1 MPFKGVDVM
10 DVKKE
15 FVLKSLDGRAVF
27 TELCREYG
35 IGTKCGYKWRQ
46 RFLEE
51 GYAGLEEH
59 SRKPLTN
66 SRGIP
71 EPVSVEL
78 IRIKKLHPAW
88 GAKKILAIY
97 KRNHAGNY
105 APVRSAV
112 ENLFARA
119 GYTGVRR
126 RRNLRGGQ
134 IIQHRKAA
142 TKPNEVWTV
151 DFKGWW
157 YTKNKERVT
166 PLTIRDEYSK
176 YILAIDVVEK
186 GDTASVK
193 RVFERVFKH
202 YGLPGYI
209 RSDFGLKPAG
219 PPFACVLNYWGL
231 TKLSV
236 WWMTQGIQLDR
247 DDPGHPEQ
255 NGGHERMHRD
265 MKTEL
270 QGQID
275 GSLNEHQKVFD
286 KWRKDFNKI
295 RPHEALGMKVPA
307 DIYTKSLTKY
317 TGEYVELKYGRGFKM
332 RMINDRGFL
341 NINNLRIFVGNP
353 FAGYHAGVKEFVDK
367 PTEVW
372 FGNFLLGK
380 INPDT
385 GLIEPSCC
393 IIQVTKNT

>member
-15 FVLKSLDGRAVF
+15 FVLKALDDRIVF

-35 IGTKCGYKWRQ
+35 ISTKCGYKWKQ

-59 SRKPLTN
+59 SRKPLSN
-66 SRGIP
+66 SRSIP
-71 EPVSVEL
+71 EPVSVEML
-78 IRIKKLHPAW
+78 RIKKLHPAW

-97 KRNHAGNY
+97 KRNHTGKY
-105 APVRSAV
+105 APARGSV
-112 ENLFARA
+112 ENLFVRA

-126 RRNLRGGQ
+126 RRNLRGGG
-134 IIQHRKAA
+134 IIQNRVIPA
-142 TKPNEVWTV
+142 KPNEVWTV

-157 YTKNKERVT
+157 YTKNREKVN

-176 YILAIDVVEK
+176 FILAIDVVEK
-186 GDTASVK
+186 GDKATVK
-193 RVFERVFKH
+193 QVFQRVFKQ
-202 YGLPGYI
+202 YGLPQCI
-209 RSDFGLKPAG
+209 RSDNG
-219 PPFACVLNYWGL
+219 PPFASALNFWGL
-231 TKLSV
+231 SKLSV
-236 WWMTQGIQLDR
+236 WWMTLGIQLDR

-275 GSLNEHQKVFD
+275 GSLNEHQEVFEQ
-286 KWRKDFNKI
+286 WRKDFNEV

-307 DIYTKSLTKY
+307 DVYKKSEIKFTN
-317 TGEYVELKYGRGFKM
+317 ENVDFRYGRGFKV
-332 RMINDRGFL
+332 RIVNDRGFINL
-341 NINNLRIFVGNP
+341 NQKRVFVGNP
-353 FAGYHAGVKEFVDK
+353 FAGYNAGVKEFADK

-372 FGNFLLGK
+372 FGNYLLGV
-380 INPDT
+380 INNDT
-385 GLIEPSCC
+385 GLIEPNFA
-393 IIQVTKNT
+393 IIQSTRNS

>member
-15 FVLKSLDGRAVF
+15 FVLKSLDERIVF

-35 IGTKCGYKWRQ
+35 ISTKCGYKWRQ

-66 SRGIP
+66 SRSIP

-78 IRIKKLHPAW
+78 LRIKNLHTSW

-97 KRNHAGNY
+97 KRNNPGKY
-105 APVRSAV
+105 APVRGSV
-112 ENLFARA
+112 ENLFVRA

-126 RRNLRGGQ
+126 RRNLRGGTIMQ
-134 IIQHRKAA
+134 DRVLA
-142 TKPNEVWTV
+142 TRPNEVWTV

-157 YTKNKERVT
+157 HTNTKERVN
-166 PLTIRDEYSK
+166 PLTIRDEYAK
-176 YILAIDVVEK
+176 YPLAIEVVEK

-193 RVFERVFKH
+193 AVFQRVFKEF
-202 YGLPGYI
+202 GLPDYI
-209 RSDFGLKPAG
+209 RSDNG
-219 PPFACVLNYWGL
+219 PPFANVNNYWGL

-236 WWMTQGIQLDR
+236 WWMTLGIKLDR
-247 DDPGHPEQ
+247 IDPGCPQQ

-275 GSLNEHQKVFD
+275 GTLSEHQNVFD
-286 KWRKDFNKI
+286 QWRKDFNEI

-307 DIYTKSLTKY
+307 DVYKKSERKY
-317 TGEYVELKYGRGFKM
+317 LGEYVEMNYGRGFKV
-332 RMINDRGFL
+332 RMVNDRGFL
-341 NINNLRIFVGNP
+341 NLKQKRIFVGNP
-353 FAGYHAGVKEFVDK
+353 FSGYHVGVKEFIDN
-367 PTEVW
+367 PTEIW
-372 FGNFLLGK
+372 FSDFLLGA
-380 INPDT
+380 INPDS
-385 GLIEPSCC
+385 GLLEPSCT
-393 IIQVTKNT
+393 IIQATKST

>member
-1 MPFKGVDVM
+1 
-10 DVKKE
+10 
-15 FVLKSLDGRAVF
+15 
-27 TELCREYG
+27 
-35 IGTKCGYKWRQ
+35 
-46 RFLEE
+46 
-51 GYAGLEEH
+51 LEEH

-78 IRIKKLHPAW
+78 IRIQKLHPAW

-97 KRNHAGNY
+97 KRNHTGKY

-112 ENLFARA
+112 ENLFVRA

-176 YILAIDVVEK
+176 FILAIDVVEK
-186 GDTASVK
+186 GDSACVK
-193 RVFERVFKH
+193 RVFERIFKK
-202 YGLPGYI
+202 YGLPEYI
-209 RSDFGLKPAG
+209 RSDNG

-236 WWMTQGIQLDR
+236 WWMTLGIQLDR

-307 DIYTKSLTKY
+307 DIYIKSLTKY
-317 TGEYVELKYGRGFKM
+317 PGEYVELKYGRGFRT
-332 RMINDRGFL
+332 RMVNDRGFL
-341 NINNLRIFVGNP
+341 NINTLRIFVGNP

>member
-10 DVKKE
+10 DIKKE
-15 FVLKSLDGRAVF
+15 FVLKALDGRVVF

-46 RFLEE
+46 RFLKE
-51 GYAGLEEH
+51 GCAGLEEH
-59 SRKPLTN
+59 SRKPLSN
-66 SRGIP
+66 SRSIP

-78 IRIKKLHPAW
+78 LRIKKLHSAW
-88 GAKKILAIY
+88 GAKKILEIY

-112 ENLFARA
+112 ENLFVRA

-134 IIQHRKAA
+134 IIQHRIVP

-157 YTKNKERVT
+157 YTKNRERVN

-176 YILAIDVVEK
+176 NILAINVVEK

-202 YGLPGYI
+202 NGLPENI
-209 RSDFGLKPAG
+209 RSDNG
-219 PPFACVLNYWGL
+219 PPFANVRNYWGL

-236 WWMTQGIQLDR
+236 WWMTLGIQLDR

-270 QGQID
+270 QGHID
-275 GSLNEHQKVFD
+275 GSLDEHQKVFD
-286 KWRKDFNKI
+286 QWRKDYNEV

-307 DIYTKSLTKY
+307 DVYIKSERNYTAEK
-317 TGEYVELKYGRGFKM
+317 VEMSYGRGFIERKV
-332 RMINDRGFL
+332 NHRGYIIL
-341 NINNLRIFVGNP
+341 KQKRVFVGNP
-353 FAGYHAGVKEFVDK
+353 FAGYYVGVKEYVDK
-367 PTEVW
+367 PTEVC
-372 FGNFLLGK
+372 FGNYLLGT
-380 INPDT
+380 INRET
-385 GLIEPSCC
+385 GLIEPNFS
-393 IIQVTKNT
+393 IMQEIKYT

>member
-15 FVLKSLDGRAVF
+15 FVLKSLDERLIF

-35 IGTKCGYKWRQ
+35 ISTKCGYKWKR

-59 SRKPLTN
+59 SRKPLNN
-66 SRGIP
+66 SRSIP
-71 EPVSVEL
+71 EPVSVEIL
-78 IRIKKLHPAW
+78 RIKKAHPAW
-88 GAKKILAIY
+88 GAKKILVIY
-97 KRNHAGNY
+97 KRNHTGKY
-105 APVRSAV
+105 APARGSV
-112 ENLFARA
+112 ENLFVRA
-119 GYTGVRR
+119 GYIGVRR

-134 IIQHRKAA
+134 ILQHRIVA

-193 RVFERVFKH
+193 RVFERIFKQN
-202 YGLPGYI
+202 GLPEYI
-209 RSDFGLKPAG
+209 RSDNG
-219 PPFACVLNYWGL
+219 PPFANVLNFWGL

-236 WWMTQGIQLDR
+236 WWMTLGIVLDR
-247 DDPGHPEQ
+247 NDLGHPEQ

-270 QGQID
+270 QCQID

-286 KWRKDFNKI
+286 QWRKDFNLI

-307 DIYTKSLTKY
+307 DIYKKSIIKY
-317 TGEYVELKYGRGFKM
+317 NSEYVELKYGRGFKT
-332 RMINDRGFL
+332 RMVNDRGFL
-341 NINNLRIFVGNP
+341 NLKQKRIFVGNP
-353 FAGYHAGVKEFVDK
+353 FAGYHVGVKEFVDK
-367 PTEVW
+367 PAEVW
-372 FGNFLLGK
+372 FGNYILGT
-380 INPDT
+380 INQNT
-385 GLIEPSCC
+385 GLIEPNSSMM
-393 IIQVTKNT
+393 QVTKNT

>member
-15 FVLKSLDGRAVF
+15 FVLKSLDDRVVF

-66 SRGIP
+66 SRSIP
-71 EPVSVEL
+71 EPVSVEIL
-78 IRIKKLHPAW
+78 RIKKLHPAW
-88 GAKKILAIY
+88 GAKKILEIY
-97 KRNHAGNY
+97 KRNHTGKY
-105 APVRSAV
+105 APVRGSV
-112 ENLFARA
+112 ENLFVRA

-126 RRNLRGGQ
+126 RRNLRSGG
-134 IIQHRKAA
+134 IIQNRVIPK
-142 TKPNEVWTV
+142 KPNEVWTV

-157 YTKNKERVT
+157 YTKNKERVN
-166 PLTIRDEYSK
+166 PLTVRDEYSK

-193 RVFERVFKH
+193 RVFKRIFKK
-202 YGLPGYI
+202 YGIPQYI
-209 RSDFGLKPAG
+209 RSDNG
-219 PPFACVLNYWGL
+219 PPFANVLNFWGL

-236 WWMTQGIQLDR
+236 WWMTLGIQLDR

-286 KWRKDFNKI
+286 KWRKEFNEV
-295 RPHEALGMKVPA
+295 RPHESLGMKVPA
-307 DIYTKSLTKY
+307 DIYTKSKKRFCD
-317 TGEYVELKYGRGFKM
+317 ENVELKYGRGFKI
-332 RMINDRGFL
+332 RMVNDRGFL
-341 NINNLRIFVGNP
+341 NLNQRRIFVGNP
-353 FAGYHAGVKEFVDK
+353 FSGYHVGVKEFVDK
-367 PTEVW
+367 PTEVY
-372 FGNFLLGK
+372 FGNYLLGT
-380 INPDT
+380 INQDT
-385 GLIEPSCC
+385 WLIEPAV
-393 IIQVTKNT
+393 I

>member
-15 FVLKSLDGRAVF
+15 FVLKALDDRIVF

-35 IGTKCGYKWRQ
+35 IGTKCGYKWKK

-71 EPVSVEL
+71 EPVSVEML
-78 IRIKKLHPAW
+78 RIKKLHPAW
-88 GAKKILAIY
+88 GAKKILEIY
-97 KRNHAGNY
+97 KRNHTGKY
-105 APVRSAV
+105 APARGSV
-112 ENLFARA
+112 ENLFVRA

-126 RRNLRGGQ
+126 RRNIRGGK
-134 IIQHRKAA
+134 IIQNRIVP

-157 YTKNKERVT
+157 YTKNREKVN
-166 PLTIRDEYSK
+166 PLTIRDEFSK
-176 YILAIDVVEK
+176 FILAIDVVEK
-186 GDTASVK
+186 GDKATVK
-193 RVFERVFKH
+193 QVFQRVFKQ
-202 YGLPGYI
+202 YGLPQCI
-209 RSDFGLKPAG
+209 RSDNG
-219 PPFACVLNYWGL
+219 PPFASALNFWGL
-231 TKLSV
+231 SKLSV
-236 WWMTQGIQLDR
+236 WWMALGIQLDR

-275 GSLNEHQKVFD
+275 GSLNEHQKVFEQ
-286 KWRKDFNKI
+286 WRKDFNEV
-295 RPHEALGMKVPA
+295 RPHEALDMKVPA
-307 DIYTKSLTKY
+307 DIYKKSEIKFIN
-317 TGEYVELKYGRGFKM
+317 ENVEFRYGKGYKTR
-332 RMINDRGFL
+332 IVNDRGFL
-341 NINNLRIFVGNP
+341 NLNQKRVFVGNP
-353 FAGYHAGVKEFVDK
+353 FAGYYAGVKEFVDK

-372 FGNFLLGK
+372 FGNYLLGV
-380 INPDT
+380 INNDT
-385 GLIEPSCC
+385 GLIEPNFT
-393 IIQVTKNT
+393 IMQVTNNS

>member
-15 FVLKSLDGRAVF
+15 FVLKSLDDRVVF

-35 IGTKCGYKWRQ
+35 ISTKCGYKWRT

-51 GYAGLEEH
+51 GIAGLEEN

-71 EPVSVEL
+71 EPVSVEML
-78 IRIKKLHPAW
+78 RIKKLHPAW
-88 GAKKILAIY
+88 GAKKILEIY
-97 KRNHAGNY
+97 KRNHRGQY
-105 APVRSAV
+105 APVRGSI
-112 ENLFARA
+112 ENLFVRA

-134 IIQHRKAA
+134 IIQHRIVP

-157 YTKNKERVT
+157 YTKNKEKVN
-166 PLTIRDEYSK
+166 PLTIRDEYSRF
-176 YILAIDVVEK
+176 ILAVDVAEK
-186 GDTASVK
+186 GDTAAVK
-193 RVFERVFKH
+193 QIFQHIFKK
-202 YGLPGYI
+202 YGLPQYI
-209 RSDFGLKPAG
+209 RSDNG
-219 PPFACVLNYWGL
+219 PPFACVLNFWGL

-236 WWMTQGIQLDR
+236 WWMTLGIKLDR
-247 DDPGHPEQ
+247 NDPGHPEQ

-275 GSLNEHQKVFD
+275 GSLNEHQGVFD
-286 KWRKDFNKI
+286 QWRKDFNEI

-307 DIYTKSLTKY
+307 EVYKKSERKY
-317 TGEYVELKYGRGFKM
+317 TGENIELKYGCGFIV
-332 RMINDRGFL
+332 RMVNDRGFL
-341 NINNLRIFVGNP
+341 NLKQKRIFVGNP
-353 FAGYHAGVKEFVDK
+353 FSGYHVGVKEFVDK
-367 PTEVW
+367 PAEVW
-372 FGNFLLGK
+372 FGNYLLGT
-380 INPDT
+380 INNET
-385 GLIEPSCC
+385 GLIEPSLT
-393 IIQVTKNT
+393 ILQVTENA